1 MHKSDGVK
9 GAPFFSSLVKI
20 VFQSNVSASVGG
32 SLKSVVRPSVSP
44 SNHNYFWGSL
54 VAREERIMIPMSGEL
69 SMFSFLFWRF
79 RCKIVNLH
87 LQAWSS
93 TQTRTQTRT
102 DLKLSSGF
110 QIRKGNLDEDD
121 GWLWL
126 LSIFSWST
134 TYEDLLST
142 NQHFPRRIALAVSP
156 LLLAQAP
163 PFSAPVS
170 AFDPACFFSRRWWIF
185 WWTSGTK
192 TGSSTEARGWFSLSL
207 SL

>member
-1 MHKSDGVK
+1 MYLLPWEAHWNPWFALLCLLPIITIFGDHSWLGKNELWFRKGPSD
-9 GAPFFSSLVKI
+9 
-20 VFQSNVSASVGG
+20 
-32 SLKSVVRPSVSP
+32 
-44 SNHNYFWGSL
+44 
-54 VAREERIMIPMSGEL
+54 PMSGEL